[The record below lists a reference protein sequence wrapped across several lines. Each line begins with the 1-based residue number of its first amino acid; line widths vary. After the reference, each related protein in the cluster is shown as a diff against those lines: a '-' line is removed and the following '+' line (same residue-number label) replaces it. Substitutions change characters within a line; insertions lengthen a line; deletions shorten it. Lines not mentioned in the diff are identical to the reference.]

1 MSKKDELIRRIE
13 LLESLV
19 AYQRLEIQL
28 LWSAIGCDRPSSP
41 QMLLAGSIAAPNADK
56 LVEHLGEPAPRPAH
70 GQPTATGTPG
80 TEPQAETEPHGAYA
94 SAHPLTRRDIDILA
108 EAEGRERETV
118 AQDWFS
124 GAYASKTPERA
135 ATEAAPEAPAP
146 AAAQSNIEGAAIPE
160 APAQAPATTPV
171 TAPEPVQQPMQ
182 APAPAEP
189 AQPAAQYQQ
198 VAPAAP
204 EPASAYASAHPLTR
218 RDIDIL
224 AEAEGRDRETVAQ
237 DWFSGA
243 YASTTEAAPEAP
255 APAAAPTQQAPQAFA
270 PAPATAPAT
279 AAAPAAVPAPEPAA
293 QAPEAAPVQQPVQQA
308 QPAAQA
314 TQAFQPVQQPTA
326 AQQRGK
332 FEGADLGAALAAIAS
347 ADADEFAAEL
357 VRRHPSPAD
366 AELEKN
372 FVAAVVANLVEDAP
386 VQARSLNTLHIML
399 AQGEPQLLQT
409 FDPILRGQRYDMA
422 TGRWVI
428 DDRDSEHP
436 SIAPWRAFMDAGDYN
451 RMQAREAADAA
462 CRAEMGI

>member
-1 MSKKDELIRRIE
+1 M
-13 LLESLV
+13 
-19 AYQRLEIQL
+19 
-28 LWSAIGCDRPSSP
+28 
-41 QMLLAGSIAAPNADK
+41 
-56 LVEHLGEPAPRPAH
+56 
-70 GQPTATGTPG
+70 
-80 TEPQAETEPHGAYA
+80 
-94 SAHPLTRRDIDILA
+94 
-108 EAEGRERETV
+108 
-118 AQDWFS
+118 
-124 GAYASKTPERA
+124 
-135 ATEAAPEAPAP
+135 
-146 AAAQSNIEGAAIPE
+146 
-160 APAQAPATTPV
+160 
-171 TAPEPVQQPMQ
+171 
-182 APAPAEP
+182 
-189 AQPAAQYQQ
+189 
-198 VAPAAP
+198 
-204 EPASAYASAHPLTR
+204 
-218 RDIDIL
+218 
-224 AEAEGRDRETVAQ
+224 
-237 DWFSGA
+237 
-243 YASTTEAAPEAP
+243 
-255 APAAAPTQQAPQAFA
+255 
-270 PAPATAPAT
+270 
-279 AAAPAAVPAPEPAA
+279 
-293 QAPEAAPVQQPVQQA
+293 QQPVQQA